1 MFTIDQYNS
10 LCAAIALGA
19 LKVNYGDKMVE
30 YRSLEEMIKLKQI
43 MEAQLF
49 PAQSTKA
56 QTNRRKYVE
65 YGRGYEEGTVEG
77 DIFR

>member
-1 MFTIDQYNS
+1 
-10 LCAAIALGA
+10 
-19 LKVNYGDKMVE
+19 LKVNYGDKTVE

-49 PAQSTKA
+49 PAQSIKA
-56 QTNRRKYVE
+56 QKNRRKYAE
-65 YGRGYEEGTVEG
+65 YSRGYEQGTIEG